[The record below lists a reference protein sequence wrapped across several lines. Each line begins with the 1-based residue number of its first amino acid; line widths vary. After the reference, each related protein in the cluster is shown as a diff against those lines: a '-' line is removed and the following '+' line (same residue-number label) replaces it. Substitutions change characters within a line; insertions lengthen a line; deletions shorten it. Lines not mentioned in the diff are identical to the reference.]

1 MSKFGLQDLA
11 AAIAKK
17 HGLEQDKTEV
27 LVKTF
32 FETIEEGLY
41 EDKSVK
47 IKGLGTFKVVEV
59 EPRESVNVNTGERVV
74 IEGHEK
80 INFSPEAALKD
91 LVNKPFA
98 QFETV
103 VLNDGT
109 DFSGLKNNPE
119 ELLENLD
126 DDPFSMTEN
135 SEDGNERDSA
145 KEPTN
150 EVEAETPVEE
160 SEPST
165 DALQEIDEISDNEDV
180 SMDESE
186 AEDQEDPIHIL
197 SESPEETSV
206 PETVAEDALLEE
218 KAITE
223 EPVSQEKPADQ
234 SEVADENES
243 VLEEEPVSEKTAEE
257 KTEDHESEKEESDEK
272 ESDGDEVSDETKK
285 SHKINDTILIIVIAL
300 VCYVGGYMTS
310 AFFTLDNLIS
320 IFNPEQVE
328 KPVIQK
334 KVSTPPTEKPVAVT
348 KVNPV
353 QKNADDQPKVKENA
367 VSTPSKEVP
376 VEKSQPKKNST
387 NFDSEKYDNANRQV
401 KYGAYRIVGVDKT
414 IKLKLGQTLSYIAQ
428 RDFGS
433 KEMLCYIL
441 ALNGMNAD
449 TQVKEGQT
457 ILIPKLELRHKR
469 EK

>member
-135 SEDGNERDSA
+135 FKG
-145 KEPTN
+145 
-150 EVEAETPVEE
+150 
-160 SEPST
+160 
-165 DALQEIDEISDNEDV
+165 ISRC
-180 SMDESE
+180 
-186 AEDQEDPIHIL
+186 
-197 SESPEETSV
+197 T
-206 PETVAEDALLEE
+206 
-218 KAITE
+218 
-223 EPVSQEKPADQ
+223 
-234 SEVADENES
+234 
-243 VLEEEPVSEKTAEE
+243 
-257 KTEDHESEKEESDEK
+257 
-272 ESDGDEVSDETKK
+272 
-285 SHKINDTILIIVIAL
+285 
-300 VCYVGGYMTS
+300 
-310 AFFTLDNLIS
+310 
-320 IFNPEQVE
+320 
-328 KPVIQK
+328 
-334 KVSTPPTEKPVAVT
+334 
-348 KVNPV
+348 
-353 QKNADDQPKVKENA
+353 KNAMYE
-367 VSTPSKEVP
+367 
-376 VEKSQPKKNST
+376 
-387 NFDSEKYDNANRQV
+387 RC
-401 KYGAYRIVGVDKT
+401 
-414 IKLKLGQTLSYIAQ
+414 TLVRRGRSSLETAQ
-428 RDFGS
+428 RAR
-433 KEMLCYIL
+433 M
-441 ALNGMNAD
+441 
-449 TQVKEGQT
+449 
-457 ILIPKLELRHKR
+457 
-469 EK
+469 

>member
-135 SEDGNERDSA
+135 SEDGYERNSVKKPSKGEGAD
-145 KEPTN
+145 
-150 EVEAETPVEE
+150 TPVEE
-160 SEPST
+160 NEPSM
-165 DALQEIDEISDNEDV
+165 DVLQEISETSDNEDV
-180 SMDESE
+180 SIDESE
-186 AEDQEDPIHIL
+186 PEDQEEPIHIL
-197 SESPEETSV
+197 SESPEETS
-206 PETVAEDALLEE
+206 
-218 KAITE
+218 
-223 EPVSQEKPADQ
+223 
-234 SEVADENES
+234 
-243 VLEEEPVSEKTAEE
+243 
-257 KTEDHESEKEESDEK
+257 
-272 ESDGDEVSDETKK
+272 
-285 SHKINDTILIIVIAL
+285 
-300 VCYVGGYMTS
+300 
-310 AFFTLDNLIS
+310 
-320 IFNPEQVE
+320 
-328 KPVIQK
+328 
-334 KVSTPPTEKPVAVT
+334 
-348 KVNPV
+348 
-353 QKNADDQPKVKENA
+353 
-367 VSTPSKEVP
+367 
-376 VEKSQPKKNST
+376 
-387 NFDSEKYDNANRQV
+387 
-401 KYGAYRIVGVDKT
+401 
-414 IKLKLGQTLSYIAQ
+414 
-428 RDFGS
+428 
-433 KEMLCYIL
+433 
-441 ALNGMNAD
+441 
-449 TQVKEGQT
+449 
-457 ILIPKLELRHKR
+457 IPKLLWKMPL
-469 EK
+469 

>member
-32 FETIEEGLY
+32 FETIEGGLY

-109 DFSGLKNNPE
+109 DFSGLNNNPE

-135 SEDGNERDSA
+135 PEDGNESDSV
-145 KEPTN
+145 KEPSK
-150 EVEAETPVEE
+150 EVETETSVEE
-160 SEPST
+160 SESST
-165 DALQEIDEISDNEDV
+165 DNSQEISETDDNEDV
-180 SMDESE
+180 SIEESE
-186 AEDQEDPIHIL
+186 VEEQEEPIHIL

-206 PETVAEDALLEE
+206 SEAVVEAAPLEE

-223 EPVSQEKPADQ
+223 EPVSQEQPADQ
-234 SEVADENES
+234 SEVADKNESILEEES
-243 VLEEEPVSEKTAEE
+243 VLEKIVKEE
-257 KTEDHESEKEESDEK
+257 TEDHESKKEVSDEDESD
-272 ESDGDEVSDETKK
+272 DDEVSDVTKK

-320 IFNPEQVE
+320 IFNSEQVE
-328 KPVIQK
+328 KPVIKK
-334 KVSTPPTEKPVAVT
+334 KVSTHPTEKPVAVT
-348 KVNPV
+348 KANPV
-353 QKNADDQPKVKENA
+353 QKNASDHPKVKENK
-367 VSTPSKEVP
+367 VSTPSKEVS

-414 IKLKLGQTLSYIAQ
+414 IKLKSGQTLSYIAQ

-441 ALNGMNAD
+441 ALNDMNAD

-469 EK
+469 